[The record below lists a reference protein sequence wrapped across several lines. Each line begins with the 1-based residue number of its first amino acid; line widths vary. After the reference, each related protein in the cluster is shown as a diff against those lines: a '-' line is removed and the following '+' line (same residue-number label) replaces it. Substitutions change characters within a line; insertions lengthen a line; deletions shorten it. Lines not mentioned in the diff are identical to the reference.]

1 LPVLP
6 EPPENEVAT
15 ILIAAMTSQLLCTL
29 NSYSQSCYPHLERV
43 LVTFLLL
50 GELSLR
56 SEGGFITQVL
66 LGFFHDVTSQFHEI
80 PCLKCMLWNSYMG
93 LEKPFKPLDF
103 K

>member
-1 LPVLP
+1 M
-6 EPPENEVAT
+6 
-15 ILIAAMTSQLLCTL
+15 LIAVMTSQLLYMT
-29 NSYSQSCYPHLERV
+29 NSRSQSCSPYLGRV

-50 GELSLR
+50 GELSLH

-93 LEKPFKPLDF
+93 L
-103 K
+103 